1 MSEEATPAPSHEQLP
16 DPKRRDFLFIATGA
30 MATVGAGA
38 TAVPFVSSLAP
49 DGNQRALGFLEI
61 DLLPIQQGQSVRFI
75 FRGNALFVRR
85 RTPQELER
93 ERSVALADLKDPATD
108 QSRVVAGKDEWLVVV
123 GVCTHLG
130 CVPIENRGDYGGWF
144 CPCHGS
150 HYDASGR
157 IRKGPAPTNLV
168 VPRVAFLSDS
178 RVRVG

>member
-1 MSEEATPAPSHEQLP
+1 MANQTRTTLSQSAEPG
-16 DPKRRDFLFIATGA
+16 RRDFLFLATGA
-30 MATVGAGA
+30 MAIVGAGA
-38 TAVPFVSSLAP
+38 MAVPFIGSLAP
-49 DGNQRALGFLEI
+49 DANQRALAFLEI
-61 DLLPIQQGQSVRFI
+61 DLSPIQPGQSVRFV

-85 RTPQELER
+85 RTPPELER

-108 QSRVVAGKDEWLVVV
+108 QSRVTAGKDEWLIVV

-168 VPRVAFLSDS
+168 IPPVAFLSDT